1 MSSATVSPSQV
12 LQQLNWRYATKKF
25 DPTKKIPPEV
35 WKTLEDSLVLAPSSF
50 GLQPWK
56 FIVVSNPEI
65 RQQLVQHSW
74 GQTQVVDASHLVV
87 LAIQKELSAADVD
100 RYVQQMS
107 VVRQVGVDTLQG
119 LANMIKGFLS
129 NPSIDLNEWAARQV
143 YIALGQFMTA
153 AAMLGIDTCP
163 MEGFNPALYDEV
175 LGLPEQGYS
184 AVVLCPAGYRA
195 ADDKYAAMPKVRY
208 LNQDVVQY
216 VL

>member
-208 LNQDVVQY
+208 PNQDVVQY